1 MVNAKKPVTTGDFG
15 MSLVNNRSSSE
26 GSLRDSLIAGSLL
39 GGEGVTP
46 LDYQQ
51 QRQWQGTMLSD
62 MGEVATWLLQAAGLC
77 IAVPGLILYVGAERL
92 GSAMYRASTALE
104 KLEGT
109 LTKYPKLRLTCK
121 IIRGVFFLSPPVVLL
136 RAGIGA
142 VALLGAGGMR
152 LGLGDEKFRQVIFAV
167 DGGTDEGFA
176 RVVTKITKSLKDI
189 GKAYTPEKSSDYG
202 DVKKMS
208 AAAKK
213 NALGGNRHW
222 LTDKPIDREKL

>member
-46 LDYQQ
+46 FGWQQ
-51 QRQWQGTMLSD
+51 QREWQGTMLSD
-62 MGEVATWLLQAAGLC
+62 MAEVATWLLQGAGLC
-77 IAVPGLILYVGAERL
+77 IAFPGAILYVVAERL
-92 GSAMYRASTALE
+92 GSGMYRASTALE

-142 VALLGAGGMR
+142 LALLGAGCMR
-152 LGLGDEKFRQVIFAV
+152 LGLGDEKFQRATFIV
-167 DGGTDEGFA
+167 DGDLHGFA
-176 RVVTKITKSLKDI
+176 RVVTKITESLKDI
-189 GKAYTPEKSSDYG
+189 GKAYAPEKSSTDA
-202 DVKKMS
+202 DLRNAS

-213 NALGGNRHW
+213 NVLRGNRHW
-222 LTDKPIDREKL
+222 LTDEPIDPK